1 MTDLRTRVAAAI
13 WNERRGM
20 SWDKLVTLTQ
30 NDNAGWEHTYQM
42 ALRQADVVLAM
53 PERVAELAVVEAA
66 RDLERRVGNGDMAA
80 SIEGTIEL
88 FSALACLDAI
98 REGTEG

>member
-1 MTDLRTRVAAAI
+1 MVAALETNGGQYQADY
-13 WNERRGM
+13 ER
-20 SWDKLVTLTQ
+20 
-30 NDNAGWEHTYQM
+30 
-42 ALRQADVVLAM
+42 ALRQADAVLAM
-53 PERVAELAVVEAA
+53 PERAAELAVVEAA
-66 RDLERRVGNGDMAA
+66 RDLERRVGDGDMGA